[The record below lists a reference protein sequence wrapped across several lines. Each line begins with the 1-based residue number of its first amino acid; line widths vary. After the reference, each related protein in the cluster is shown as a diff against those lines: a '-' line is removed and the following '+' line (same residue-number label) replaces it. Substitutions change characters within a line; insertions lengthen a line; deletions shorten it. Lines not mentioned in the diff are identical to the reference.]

1 MRPIFSVLACLLLCV
16 SAALGQVNTGE
27 LRLKVIDSSGAG
39 LQATVTVVSEG
50 NQYNSVLATDDAGT
64 VDIQTLPYGI
74 YQVAVDKQGFS
85 TVVKT
90 VEVRSALPV
99 KSTVELRVA
108 PLNSTVTINET
119 GTLVDPDRP
128 SSVMQIGAKQIEER
142 VTSLPGRSVED
153 LVNTQPGWIYEGNA
167 VLHPRGAEAQTQFVI
182 DGIPLTDNR
191 SPSVIF
197 ILFDRSQNFPSL
209 NL

>member
-1 MRPIFSVLACLLLCV
+1 MRPMFSVPACLLFCV
-16 SAALGQVNTGE
+16 STALGQVNTGE
-27 LRLKVIDSSGAG
+27 LRLKVTDSSGAG
-39 LQATVTVVSEG
+39 LQATVTVLSEG

-74 YQVAVDKQGFS
+74 YQVAVNKQGFS
-85 TVVKT
+85 VVVKT

-99 KSTVELRVA
+99 ESTVELKVA

-167 VLHPRGAEAQTQFVI
+167 VLHPRGRQK
-182 DGIPLTDNR
+182 PR
-191 SPSVIF
+191 HSS
-197 ILFDRSQNFPSL
+197 
-209 NL
+209 